1 MKSRFCNL
9 PIIQPDPLFETYKR
23 FKLEENENK
32 INLSIGMLQ
41 DSQGKLIEFKSVK
54 LAEKEILSENLNK
67 EYCDILGVPEFNE
80 NIKNLFFNKEN
91 IAYKE
96 DRILV
101 TQPVTGGASLRI
113 IAEIIKKF
121 LPKKIYLSNLTFS
134 PYLNIFEGVEILY
147 YPYYDKE
154 TKSFDFEKM
163 KNFFENLEE
172 NSIICIQ
179 LSSHNPTALDPDK
192 NQWDILGEIF
202 KRKKF
207 LIIFDAAY
215 LGYATGS
222 IEEDLYP
229 VRKYAEKYIEM
240 IISYSSAKNFTNY
253 CDDIGGLF
261 LVLNNKIV
269 LEKIKYHIKNIT
281 KCLFSYPSL
290 YGGRIINKIL
300 KSENLSE
307 IWLKEQKDVFCRIEK
322 IRKLTIEKMQI
333 QDIKYNYN
341 FLKNQKGIYLFLDLS
356 EETVKILSEKYCIF
370 VAAGGRVNLTGLN
383 EKNVEYFVKCL
394 KLIFEKK

>member
-1 MKSRFCNL
+1 
-9 PIIQPDPLFETYKR
+9 
-23 FKLEENENK
+23 
-32 INLSIGMLQ
+32 
-41 DSQGKLIEFKSVK
+41 
-54 LAEKEILSENLNK
+54 
-67 EYCDILGVPEFNE
+67 
-80 NIKNLFFNKEN
+80 
-91 IAYKE
+91 
-96 DRILV
+96 
-101 TQPVTGGASLRI
+101 
-113 IAEIIKKF
+113 
-121 LPKKIYLSNLTFS
+121 
-134 PYLNIFEGVEILY
+134 
-147 YPYYDKE
+147 
-154 TKSFDFEKM
+154 
-163 KNFFENLEE
+163 
-172 NSIICIQ
+172 
-179 LSSHNPTALDPDK
+179 
-192 NQWDILGEIF
+192 
-202 KRKKF
+202 
-207 LIIFDAAY
+207 
-215 LGYATGS
+215 
-222 IEEDLYP
+222 
-229 VRKYAEKYIEM
+229 M